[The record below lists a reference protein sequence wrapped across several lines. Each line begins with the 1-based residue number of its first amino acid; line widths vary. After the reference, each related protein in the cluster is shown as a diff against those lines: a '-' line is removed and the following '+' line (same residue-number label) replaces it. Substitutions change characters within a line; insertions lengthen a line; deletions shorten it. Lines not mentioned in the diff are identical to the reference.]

1 MKALKFLLSAVLFT
15 VSTCAFAQFTNASS
29 SKSSSS
35 FGSSSVGEDSYRRF
49 EVGYTMG
56 KAKIYGEEADEAD
69 KGLTAA
75 LIYGTRMMPDM
86 PLFLE
91 YGAKATWLHS
101 SDEEDIYEDEEYK
114 ESFNY
119 LNLAVPVNAV
129 FKIGVTDDVVVS
141 PYVGLNLKVNIMAK
155 SKVKYEEKTETLNYF
170 DKDDM
175 DDDVFNRF
183 QLGMNLGVGV
193 NFKKFYIG
201 YNFQPDF
208 MELAEKTK
216 YPTNTISLG
225 VNF

>member
-35 FGSSSVGEDSYRRF
+35 FGSASVGEDKYKRF
-49 EVGYTMG
+49 EVGFTTG
-56 KAKIYGEEADEAD
+56 TLKVDGEEADESE

-75 LIYGTRMMPDM
+75 LIYGTRLMPEL

-101 SDEEDIYEDEEYK
+101 SEEEDIMGYEIEET
-114 ESFNY
+114 FNY
-119 LNLAVPVNAV
+119 LNVSVPLNAV
-129 FKIGVTDDVVVS
+129 LKIGITDDVVVS

-155 SKVKYEEKTETLNYF
+155 SKVKYEEDTETLNYF